1 MRRSAFAALL
11 GTVLLL
17 GFAML
22 AGGCRPRETAV
33 ERGVRE
39 QVLHRGFSP
48 DIADLD
54 PHVAMMVSDYG
65 VISAFFEGLVA
76 EDPRDLHPVPGVAER
91 WTVSA
96 DGLTY
101 TFHLRSNARWSNG
114 DPITAPDFL
123 ASWRRALTPS
133 FGCDNAN
140 LMYVVRGA
148 ADFHQGRATRFSD
161 VGFAAPDAR
170 TVVITLERPTPYFLS
185 LLQHWVWWPVHFPT
199 LEKAGDPYARGTRWT
214 RPETFVGNGPFRLR
228 EWTIGQRIVGERS
241 ETYWDAASVRL
252 RELRLYPM
260 EDINAEERAFRGGQL
275 HVTEAV
281 PAAKIDAYRASP
293 SGELR
298 MDPALGTYFYRLNVT
313 HPSLASAELR
323 RALAQAVD
331 REAIVTR
338 ILRGT
343 QVASAAFTPGGLA
356 GYEPPRGLEYDPDAA
371 RASLAAAGYPG
382 GKGAPELELLFNSSE
397 NHRAIAEAL
406 QEMWRRELG
415 LSVRLVSME
424 GKTVLDARRTG
435 QFQLL
440 RSSGVG
446 DYADPM
452 TFLAVWRGASGN
464 NYTGWRSP
472 AYEALLDQAE
482 RTPSEAERATRL
494 REAETLLLS
503 EAPLIPLYRYTHVYL
518 LHPQVRGWYSNPMG
532 RHPYKHVW
540 LEPTR

>member
-1 MRRSAFAALL
+1 MRRPAFVVRLAASLL
-11 GTVLLL
+11 AVLAAV
-17 GFAML
+17 G
-22 AGGCRPRETAV
+22 GGCRDRETAA
-33 ERGVRE
+33 ERGLRD

-96 DGLTY
+96 DATSY
-101 TFHLRSNARWSNG
+101 TFHLRANARWSNG
-114 DPITAPDFL
+114 DAVTAGDFL
-123 ASWRRALTPS
+123 ASWRRALTPA
-133 FGCDNAN
+133 FGCENAN
-140 LMYVVRGA
+140 LLYVVRGA
-148 ADFHQGRATRFSD
+148 ADFHQGRTTRFAD

-185 LLQHWVWWPVHFPT
+185 LLQHWVWWPVHLPT

-214 RPETFVGNGPFRLR
+214 RPETFVGNGPFRLK
-228 EWTIGQRIVGERS
+228 EWTIGQRIVGVKS
-241 ETYWDAASVRL
+241 ETYWDAATVRL

-281 PAAKIDAYRASP
+281 PAAKIDAYRAAAT
-293 SGELR
+293 GELR
-298 MDPALGTYFYRLNVT
+298 MDPALGTYFYRLNVR
-313 HPSLASAELR
+313 HPFLER
-323 RALAQAVD
+323 REVRQALALAVD

-343 QVASAAFTPGGLA
+343 QVASAAFTPAGLA
-356 GYEPPRGLEYDPDAA
+356 GYEPPSGLEYDPEAA
-371 RASLAAAGYPG
+371 RARLAAAGYPG
-382 GKGAPELELLFNSSE
+382 GEGAPAFELLFNTSE

-415 LSVRLVSME
+415 LTVRLVSME
-424 GKTVLDARRTG
+424 GRTVLDARRTG

-440 RSSGVG
+440 RSSWVG

-464 NYTGWRSP
+464 NYTGWQSP
-472 AYEALLDQAE
+472 AYEALLDRAE
-482 RTPSEAERATRL
+482 ATRLPEERARLL
-494 REAETLLLS
+494 REAEGILLQD
-503 EAPLIPLYRYTHVYL
+503 APLIPLYRYTHVYL
-518 LHPQVRGWYSNPMG
+518 LHPGVRGWHSNPMG

>member
-1 MRRSAFAALL
+1 
-11 GTVLLL
+11 
-17 GFAML
+17 
-22 AGGCRPRETAV
+22 
-33 ERGVRE
+33 
-39 QVLHRGFSP
+39 
-48 DIADLD
+48 
-54 PHVAMMVSDYG
+54 
-65 VISAFFEGLVA
+65 
-76 EDPRDLHPVPGVAER
+76 
-91 WTVSA
+91 
-96 DGLTY
+96 
-101 TFHLRSNARWSNG
+101 
-114 DPITAPDFL
+114 
-123 ASWRRALTPS
+123 
-133 FGCDNAN
+133 
-140 LMYVVRGA
+140 
-148 ADFHQGRATRFSD
+148 
-161 VGFAAPDAR
+161 
-170 TVVITLERPTPYFLS
+170 
-185 LLQHWVWWPVHFPT
+185 
-199 LEKAGDPYARGTRWT
+199 
-214 RPETFVGNGPFRLR
+214 VGNGPFRLR

-281 PAAKIDAYRASP
+281 PAAKIDSYRASP
-293 SGELR
+293 AGELR
-298 MDPALGTYFYRLNVT
+298 MDPALGTYFYRLNVA
-313 HPSLASAELR
+313 HPSLASPEVR

-356 GYEPPRGLEYDPDAA
+356 DYEPPRGLEYDPEAA
-371 RASLAAAGYPG
+371 RAALAAAGYPG

-440 RSSGVG
+440 RSSWVG

-452 TFLAVWRGASGN
+452 TFLAVWRAASGN
-464 NYTGWRSP
+464 NYTGWQSP
-472 AYEALLDQAE
+472 AYEARLDRAE
-482 RTPSEAERATRL
+482 RTTRQDERATWL
-494 REAETLLLS
+494 REAEALLLN

-518 LHPQVRGWYSNPMG
+518 LHPAVRGWYSNPMG